1 MGVFYEAI
9 PKSLYDWILKQKV
22 FWVATAPLS
31 NNGREFLSGYAES
44 RLPISSAVEPTIRPF
59 FSVT

>member
-9 PKSLYDWILKQKV
+9 PKSLYDWILNQQV

-31 NNGREFLSGYAES
+31 NSGR
-44 RLPISSAVEPTIRPF
+44 
-59 FSVT
+59 